1 MDKEKIE
8 QLAKEIYD
16 FCIKNELWGDCCIY
30 FNGKA
35 WSSLRKWKDEEGK
48 KLDNT
53 LYEYENKDPKTYFQW
68 VAEPNILSMS
78 FEGGLYSLLNGYSM
92 CCRKLSN
99 EFSNIFNNYGL
110 YYELGDSWNFTVAEM

>member
-16 FCIKNELWGDCCIY
+16 FCVKNELWDDNCIY

-35 WSSLRKWKDEEGK
+35 WSSCSKWNGEEGK
-48 KLDNT
+48 KIGER

-78 FEGGLYSLLNGYSM
+78 FEGGLNYLLNEYLM
-92 CCRKLSN
+92 CGRKLLK
-99 EFSNIFNNYGL
+99 EFTNIFNKYGL
-110 YYELGDSWNFTVAEM
+110 YYELGDSWNFTVAEN